1 VRELR
6 VERVEVAGRA
16 GSAGGEAGA
25 RGVGAARDGL
35 TSAGSEDQGRVT
47 GDGAG
52 AAGAAC

>member
-1 VRELR
+1 